1 MRALTSQTI
10 VLGRGP
16 AMYEN
21 RPLSAAKLIAEATDE
36 FCGEGRS
43 ND

>member
-1 MRALTSQTI
+1 MRAPTSQTI
-10 VLGRGP
+10 VLGRVP

-21 RPLSAAKLIAEATDE
+21 RPFPAAKLIAEATDE
-36 FCGEGRS
+36 FCEGGRS